1 MKKNNKSNKVFEEK
15 EKGKAFKFVMVL
27 FLVLFSIAPL
37 YPIFITLYSM
47 LKK

>member
-15 EKGKAFKFVMVL
+15 EKGKAFKFLMVL

-37 YPIFITLYSM
+37 YPIFMALHSM
-47 LKK
+47 FLK